1 MHAALS
7 IPITLACLGVII
19 LLSAWGV
26 KTKKLSGELAR
37 KVVHVG
43 MGLICMSF
51 PWLFDSVLAV
61 QLLAAFAII
70 TLLVIRITKLRKS
83 LGTALFSV
91 ERLSIGEL
99 LFPLAVAW
107 LFTLGWEQP
116 VLYCISLLLLTLAD
130 TAGALAGSKFGKATY
145 KTTAATKS
153 CEGSVAFFI
162 TAFLCISLPLHYF
175 TELSLG
181 LILFL
186 ALSISLFSMAV
197 EGASGHGLDNLLI
210 PIGSFLLL
218 DYYVGLSD
226 HLILIR
232 ALVLLGLLGLL
243 ILTRRMHT
251 FDGGATL
258 TSMLFGFAVF
268 TLGGIP
274 CLLAAVLIFVR
285 HIMTQKFMHE
295 KYVITHSLD
304 TIVAIAIPS
313 LFWLTLGRG
322 EVIDFTHAQFAF
334 ISTLSLIIAMLHAG
348 TQKHM
353 HRNSPSLIRALVLC
367 VVILST
373 VLLIDIPLV
382 YTLPTLMLA
391 LPAAGFY
398 FYWAESSTSH
408 HPRNWLKLALLA
420 MLCSA
425 AASLPFL
432 T

>member
-1 MHAALS
+1 MHPAIS
-7 IPITLACLGVII
+7 IIITLACLGMII

-61 QLLAAFAII
+61 QLLGAFAII

-83 LGTALFSV
+83 VGTALFSI

-107 LFTLGWEQP
+107 LFTLSWEQP
-116 VLYCISLLLLTLAD
+116 ILYCISLLLLTLAD

-145 KTTAATKS
+145 QTTAATKS
-153 CEGSVAFFI
+153 CEGSIAFLI
-162 TAFLCISLPLHYF
+162 TAFLCTSLPLYF
-175 TELSLG
+175 FTGLSIG

-186 ALSISLFSMAV
+186 AMSISLFSMAV

-218 DYYVGLSD
+218 DYYIGLSD
-226 HLILIR
+226 HLIMIR
-232 ALVLLGLLGLL
+232 SLVLLALLCMLL
-243 ILTRRMHT
+243 LTRRMHT

-258 TSMLFGFAVF
+258 TSMLFGFAAF
-268 TLGGIP
+268 ALGGIP
-274 CLLAAVLIFVR
+274 CLLAAVLVFLR
-285 HIMTQKFMHE
+285 HIMTQKFMHD
-295 KYVITHSLD
+295 KYVITHSLN

-322 EVIDFTHAQFAF
+322 EVIDYTIAQFAF

-353 HRNSPSLIRALVLC
+353 QRDSASLVHALILSM
-367 VVILST
+367 VVLST
-373 VLLIDIPLV
+373 VLLIDVPLV
-382 YTLPTLMLA
+382 YTLPTIMLA
-391 LPAAGFY
+391 MPAARFY
-398 FYWAESSTSH
+398 YYWAETSTSH

-425 AASLPFL
+425 VATFPYLL
-432 T
+432 